1 VKFAVPPVVGV
12 PYRWNTAGD
21 PSAVTSGTGAGAIA
35 SDYDASGKLPPR
47 TVEFVER
54 LKKAN
59 IEFSDTLLWW
69 VALGY
74 DGPRIMADAFKAV
87 GTIDDPSQKT
97 ALLSAGIAEAMWNTF
112 LGLLIAVIFM
122 VAHLVLHGLTKRH
135 KHEMEKVTMQL
146 ENLLT
151 LRRQGG

>member
-1 VKFAVPPVVGV
+1 
-12 PYRWNTAGD
+12 
-21 PSAVTSGTGAGAIA
+21 
-35 SDYDASGKLPPR
+35 L
-47 TVEFVER
+47 
-54 LKKAN
+54 AN
-59 IEFSDTLLWW
+59 IATLIGL
-69 VALGY
+69 LGTIS
-74 DGPRIMADAFKAV
+74 GLIRAFKAV
-87 GTIDDPSQKT
+87 GTIADPSQKT

>member
-1 VKFAVPPVVGV
+1 MAVDIERANEDAVSKMIETHPELSRVVPAREV
-12 PYRWNTAGD
+12 IPALEKR
-21 PSAVTSGTGAGAIA
+21 TG
-35 SDYDASGKLPPR
+35 SLW
-47 TVEFVER
+47 T
-54 LKKAN
+54 LAN
-59 IEFSDTLLWW
+59 IATLIGL
-69 VALGY
+69 LGTIS
-74 DGPRIMADAFKAV
+74 GLIRAFKAV